1 MDGSDRGARRDYTSS
16 PPRRAGAGRAR
27 LIGRRVAAAGVA
39 LGLAALLALLQA
51 LLQTPGTGHAQ
62 TASVLPPGFQ
72 ERVVFSGLDHPI
84 AVRFAPDGRVFVGEK
99 SGLIKVF
106 DGLDD
111 TTPTVFADLRTN
123 VHNFW
128 DRGLLG
134 LALAPDFA
142 TNPWVYVLYT
152 YDAAIGGAAPRWG
165 AAGGTSDGCPTPP
178 GATADGCVVSG
189 RLSRLQAAGS
199 VMTGAEQVLV
209 EDWCQQYPSHSV
221 GSLAFGADGK
231 LYASAG
237 DGASFNFVDYG
248 QDGSPLNPCGDPPG
262 GVGAVLTPP
271 TAEGGALRSQSLR
284 RSGARPVTL
293 DGTIIRV
300 DPTTGAG
307 LPNNPLAGDADPNA
321 RRIVAY
327 GLRNPFRI
335 VARPGTD
342 EIWIGD
348 VGWNDWEEIDLLA
361 SPTASPVANF
371 GWPCYEGNGRQ
382 HGYDGAGLNL
392 CESLYAQA
400 GAVTAPYHTY
410 HHSAKVVPNETC
422 PTGSSS
428 IAGLAFQFY
437 AGGNYPPEYQDA
449 LFFSDYSRDCV
460 WVMFKGL
467 TGRPSPSNIKTFVG
481 GAANPVDLQM
491 GPGGDLYY
499 ADFDG
504 GTIRRIQYFAANQP
518 PTARIAAAPT
528 SGPAPLAVSFDGS
541 GSSDPDAGDTLA
553 YAWDLNGDG
562 AYGDAT
568 TPTATHTYAQ
578 PGTYTAGLR
587 VTDRQ
592 GASSTA
598 TVQISANN
606 TPPAATIAAPT
617 AGTTWRVGDTVSFSG
632 SATDA
637 QDGPLPASALS
648 WELILHHCPS
658 TCHTHPVQTFA
669 GVAGGAFAAPD
680 HEYPSHLELRLT
692 ATDSRGLTDTK
703 SVRLDP
709 QTVTLTFQTGP
720 AGLQLTVGSSN
731 AAAPFTRTV
740 ITGSTNSVSA
750 PSPQTLGG
758 QTYQF
763 VSWSDG
769 GAQTH
774 SVVAGA
780 AATYTATFTTVSPPP
795 AQPPAAPSNLTA
807 KAPGNSRKADLT
819 WMDNA
824 QTEDGFRI
832 ERSTNGGVFTQIAT
846 VGRNVTAY
854 SDTGLARGTTY
865 SYRVLAYNASG
876 ASPPSDPPASV
887 TTR

>member
-382 HGYDGAGLNL
+382 NGYDGAGLNL